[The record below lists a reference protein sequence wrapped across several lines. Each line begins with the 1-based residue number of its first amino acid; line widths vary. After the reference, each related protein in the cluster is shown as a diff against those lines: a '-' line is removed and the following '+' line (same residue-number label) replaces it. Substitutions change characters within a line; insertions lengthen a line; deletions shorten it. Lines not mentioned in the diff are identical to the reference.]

1 MAKVRFF
8 TLLRQKTGLDEIEI
22 EADKIPVPEFLYKIR
37 DKIDNDIVIK
47 KLLDDDGS
55 LRRGTIILVNGIN
68 IFSLNKLDTIIK
80 QDDVVSLFSA
90 GGGG

>member
-8 TLLRQKTGLDEIEI
+8 TLLRQKTGIDEIEI
-22 EADKIPVPEFLYKIR
+22 DADKVPVLEFLYKIR
-37 DKIDNDIVIK
+37 DKINNDIIIK
-47 KLLDDDGS
+47 KLLEDDGS